1 MLEVLLQGEAVIPR
15 WVRDHRTYR
24 RWAYT
29 DAYPERGSVA
39 YLGGRVWVDMSM
51 ERDLHNLLKTEIA
64 VTLVLAARK
73 KQLGRY
79 WSDNM
84 LYSNPSARL
93 STEPDGMFAGWET
106 LRAGRLKLIGGE
118 GKDGVE
124 LIGTPDMVLEVVSP
138 SSVQKDTVEL
148 PRLYWRAGIAE
159 YWVVD
164 PRESPVHLEIMRR
177 GAQGYRRVRADRG
190 WLKSQV
196 FGAAF
201 RLIKSTDPLGAATYR
216 LRMR

>member
-1 MLEVLLQGEAVIPR
+1 
-15 WVRDHRTYR
+15 
-24 RWAYT
+24 
-29 DAYPERGSVA
+29 
-39 YLGGRVWVDMSM
+39 MSM

-124 LIGTPDMVLEVVSP
+124 LIGTTDMVLEVVSP